1 MFLKIPSAFPIAITS
16 SPSSS
21 EVALPISMVGKL
33 FLGGRTVR
41 IATSFTGSRLKIVPG
56 NFSPFESTTV
66 YSACS
71 SLTTCLLVRI
81 TPMESTRNPEP
92 PPIVTMPRLS
102 TSVSGIWR
110 WPPSGVLGRNGS
122 SSAGIS
128 FSRSSRRFAITI
140 DTTAGRVFLIVWIT
154 LISGISIIL
163 PHDIINLMSHTFWYV
178 ILGIV
183 IILVGIGIGAAWNST
198 FSQNVVSSPTPSEIS
213 PAVPVISP
221 AQLQVRD
228 VTVGKGTEA
237 KPGDKVSVTYKGTLQ
252 DGTVFDASNLHGNA
266 PFTFTL
272 GAGEVIQGW
281 DQGVAGMKVGGK
293 RVLVIPP
300 QLAYG
305 SQAVGSIPPNSTL
318 TFEVD
323 LLQVN
328 GKN

>member
-1 MFLKIPSAFPIAITS
+1 
-16 SPSSS
+16 
-21 EVALPISMVGKL
+21 
-33 FLGGRTVR
+33 
-41 IATSFTGSRLKIVPG
+41 
-56 NFSPFESTTV
+56 
-66 YSACS
+66 
-71 SLTTCLLVRI
+71 
-81 TPMESTRNPEP
+81 
-92 PPIVTMPRLS
+92 
-102 TSVSGIWR
+102 
-110 WPPSGVLGRNGS
+110 
-122 SSAGIS
+122 
-128 FSRSSRRFAITI
+128 
-140 DTTAGRVFLIVWIT
+140 
-154 LISGISIIL
+154 
-163 PHDIINLMSHTFWYV
+163 MSHTFWYV